1 MHSSHLVS
9 KISLIEDFARKLR
22 ETIYKECNVQLS
34 REDVLNAYTKARFEQ
49 SWEQFFTLNYSPSK
63 EQFHS
68 LYNKLKGA
76 KPAGINSLVSGR
88 SGRGQNLWWSE
99 LINGAIESPLSPD
112 YAKNVVILDLD
123 FFCWERSITSK
134 HYTSIN
140 DIRNCAPLTLNKVT
154 ILNLYELCY
163 SANMENL
170 LHPISGYL
178 RAILKDICDH
188 KTLLILDSPHL
199 LPEDLVEWALVEF
212 QGRTKCSFSKL
223 DARKEVVRMGAE
235 EMFNYNVNLS
245 QSDTASQNNV
255 IYGVKFSR

>member
-1 MHSSHLVS
+1 MHSSHLAS
-9 KISLIEDFARKLR
+9 EISAIEDFARKLR
-22 ETIYKECNVQLS
+22 EMIYKECNVQLS

-49 SWEQFFTLNYSPSK
+49 SWEQFFALNYSPSK
-63 EQFHS
+63 EQLHP
-68 LYNKLKGA
+68 LYKKLKGA
-76 KPAGINSLVSGR
+76 KPAGINSLVTGR
-88 SGRGQNLWWSE
+88 SGRGQNLWWSD
-99 LINGAIESPLSPD
+99 LINSSIESPLSPD

-134 HYTSIN
+134 QHTSIN

-163 SANMENL
+163 SPNMKNL
-170 LHPISGYL
+170 LRPISGYL
-178 RAILKDICDH
+178 KVILKDICDH

-212 QGRTKCSFSKL
+212 KGKTKCSFSKL
-223 DARKEVVRMGAE
+223 DSCKEVVRMGAE

-245 QSDTASQNNV
+245 HSNAVTQNNV
-255 IYGVKFSR
+255 IYGVKFPR